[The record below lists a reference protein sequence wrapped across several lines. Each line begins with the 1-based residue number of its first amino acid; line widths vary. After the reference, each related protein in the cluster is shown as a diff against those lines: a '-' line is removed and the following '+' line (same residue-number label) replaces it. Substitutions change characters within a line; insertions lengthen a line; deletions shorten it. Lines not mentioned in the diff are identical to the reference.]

1 MKAFFLDTKEIKRV
15 ALLTFLFGLV
25 ALMLTSVLIKPTGI
39 LPVQGK
45 AHAICKVK
53 TGKKVAALTFNINY
67 GSRVAGPVLD
77 GLKNQ
82 NVKATFFVTCAWV
95 RKYPELAR
103 RITSE
108 GHEIAS
114 SVDRQFNLETEPK
127 EAVKEEL
134 AYSRDCI
141 KEITG
146 ISPTLLRAPY
156 GDWNDTVLA
165 ETARSGYALIRW
177 SIDSLDIQTPGKNN
191 IVNNVVK
198 KIHPGAIIL
207 MNAGDTASQTPE
219 ALPVIIKELKNQ
231 GYEMVTV
238 SSLLKMGPGV
248 ID

>member
-1 MKAFFLDTKEIKRV
+1 MKAFFLDTKEIKRA
-15 ALLTFLFGLV
+15 ALCTFLFGLV
-25 ALMLTSVLIKPTGI
+25 ALLLTSVLVRPAGI
-39 LPVQGK
+39 LPAQGK
-45 AHAICKVK
+45 AHAVCKVK

-67 GSRVAGPVLD
+67 GSRVPGPVLD

-82 NVKATFFVTCAWV
+82 NVKATFFVTGAWV
-95 RKYPELAR
+95 KKYPELAR

-114 SVDRQFNLETEPK
+114 NVDRQVNPETETN
-127 EAVKEEL
+127 ETVKEEL

-141 KEITG
+141 KEVTG
-146 ISPTLLRAPY
+146 ISPTLLRVPY

-165 ETARSGYALIRW
+165 ETARSGYTLIRW
-177 SIDSLDIQTPGKNN
+177 SVDSLDIQTPGKNN
-191 IVNNVVK
+191 IINNVVK
-198 KIHPGAIIL
+198 KAHPGAIIL
-207 MNAGDTASQTPE
+207 MNAGDSASQTPE

-231 GYEMVTV
+231 GYDMVTV